1 MKPQLTLGLL
11 LLLAAGLARAS
22 EAEVTRLMED
32 YWRAYSRSDF
42 VAAAAYL
49 DPRDTGALQEG
60 LLPLFLRAADSK
72 NVNVV
77 PLVSAFF
84 EGVPVDRREEMTGP
98 QVFAGMNRMMRNVM
112 PQVYAD
118 LRRATIREIRV
129 TPRDDGT
136 ADVAYAIRVR
146 GEELDESDRANLHEG
161 RWYLRTRDAPAVTI
175 ERFRMLLGLA
185 YETGPEVRLSPD
197 DDASAPPP

>member
-22 EAEVTRLMED
+22 EAEITRLMES

-42 VAAAAYL
+42 VTAATFL
-49 DPRDTGALQEG
+49 DPRDTGALKEG

-77 PLVSAFF
+77 PLVSSFF
-84 EGVPVDRREEMTGP
+84 EGVPVDRREEMTGA
-98 QVFAGMNRMMRNVM
+98 QVFAGMNRMMRDVM

-118 LRRATIREIRV
+118 LGRASIRAIRV
-129 TPRDDGT
+129 TPRDDGA
-136 ADVAYAIRVR
+136 ADVVYTIRVR
-146 GEELDESDRANLHEG
+146 GEELQEADRANLHEG
-161 RWYLRTRDAPAVTI
+161 RWYLRTRDTPAVTI

-185 YETGPEVRLSPD
+185 YETGPEVKLSPED
-197 DDASAPPP
+197 

>member
-1 MKPQLTLGLL
+1 MKTGLALGV
-11 LLLAAGLARAS
+11 LLLAAAGAARAS
-22 EAEVTRLMED
+22 EADVARLMED

-84 EGVPVDRREEMTGP
+84 EGIPVERREDMNGA

-118 LRRATIREIRV
+118 LRRASIHAIRV

-136 ADVAYAIRVR
+136 ADLAYTIRVR
-146 GEELDESDRANLHEG
+146 GEELEESDRANLHEG

-185 YETGPEVRLSPD
+185 YERGPEVKLSPED
-197 DDASAPPP
+197 

>member
-1 MKPQLTLGLL
+1 MKAAAALGL
-11 LLLAAGLARAS
+11 LLLAAGAVRAS
-22 EAEVTRLMED
+22 ESDVARLMED

-49 DPRDTGALQEG
+49 DPRDTGALKEG

-77 PLVSAFF
+77 PLVDSFF
-84 EGVPVDRREEMTGP
+84 EGVAVDGREDMTGA
-98 QVFAGMNRMMRNVM
+98 QVFAGMNRMMRDVM

-118 LRRATIREIRV
+118 LRRASIHAIRV
-129 TPRDDGT
+129 TARDDGT
-136 ADVAYAIRVR
+136 ADVAYTIRVR
-146 GEELDESDRANLHEG
+146 GEELEEADRASLHEG
-161 RWYLRTRDAPAVTI
+161 RWYLRTRDTPAVTI

-185 YETGPEVRLSPD
+185 YERGPEVKLSPED
-197 DDASAPPP
+197 